1 MLIMISMVKKFLKP
15 FMKKNLIKNSLE
27 EKKWV
32 REEIS
37 YMSIGKTM
45 IILLIIFILI
55 KKDIVQNESIL
66 S

>member
-1 MLIMISMVKKFLKP
+1 MISMVKKFLKP

-32 REEIS
+32 REEIN

-55 KKDIVQNESIL
+55 KKDIV
-66 S
+66 